1 MKPSYSLCRLSRDAA
16 APAYPLVR
24 DVAGAGSLQAWLDFV
39 AARQTT
45 GDESGVLAVKRGGYI
60 RGVFA
65 WRLVRD
71 LADKP
76 VLAVDFFVVSDTLL
90 RQSATLALLDGLDA
104 LARRL
109 GAHAIAADLEPGSEA
124 MDYFHQRGFEVTRVK
139 LHGQVGDSRSN

>member
-1 MKPSYSLCRLSRDAA
+1 M
-16 APAYPLVR
+16 R

-39 AARQTT
+39 AARQTP

-65 WRLVRD
+65 WRLIRD

-90 RQSATLALLDGLDA
+90 RQSATQALLDGLQA
-104 LARRL
+104 LARQL
-109 GAHAIAADLEPGSEA
+109 GAQTIAADLEPGSETL
-124 MDYFHQRGFEVTRVK
+124 DYFHERGFKVTRVQ
-139 LHGQVGDSRSN
+139 LRGQVDESRNN